1 MEIEIV
7 ENFTNHFQEL
17 GPKLLGQDPTQLSVL
32 NSLMDY
38 NLKGHPY
45 VKSAIDMACWDIL
58 GKATGLSV
66 NTLLGGNFNPDGIP
80 LYRAIGQASPAKMA
94 EQVEFYVGQGYQRF
108 QLKLGG
114 DPAEDIERIR
124 ACRETLSLPGQVLIG
139 DSNTGWTTAGAL
151 RVAAAVKELDVYMEQ
166 PCPSYRE
173 CLTVRQ
179 HTDLP
184 FVLDEV
190 VDDVQSLLDVYRDGS
205 ADVVNVKISKFGG
218 LTKARQG
225 LELCSKLGISVT
237 VEDTW
242 GGDINTAAILH
253 LAHTVPPKLLLTVT
267 DFNSYNTV
275 HTGTIS
281 GAVKDQTKGRMTLP
295 TGPGLGVTPDFEVL
309 GQPLFVIQ

>member
-1 MEIEIV
+1 
-7 ENFTNHFQEL
+7 
-17 GPKLLGQDPTQLSVL
+17 
-32 NSLMDY
+32 MDY

-173 CLTVRQ
+173 CLTVRWEILG
-179 HTDLP
+179 DISR
-184 FVLDEV
+184 DSNIRGES
-190 VDDVQSLLDVYRDGS
+190 QSLPRYPEYLL
-205 ADVVNVKISKFGG
+205 I
-218 LTKARQG
+218 LT
-225 LELCSKLGISVT
+225 
-237 VEDTW
+237 
-242 GGDINTAAILH
+242 
-253 LAHTVPPKLLLTVT
+253 LAMIYCHIDP
-267 DFNSYNTV
+267 F
-275 HTGTIS
+275 
-281 GAVKDQTKGRMTLP
+281 
-295 TGPGLGVTPDFEVL
+295 
-309 GQPLFVIQ
+309 